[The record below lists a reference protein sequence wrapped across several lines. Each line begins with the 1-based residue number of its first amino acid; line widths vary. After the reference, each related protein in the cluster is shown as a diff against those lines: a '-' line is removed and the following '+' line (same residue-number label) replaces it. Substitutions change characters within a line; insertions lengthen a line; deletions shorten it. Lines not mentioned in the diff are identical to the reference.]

1 MVMDISGLSIQIYNI
16 LIYITT
22 CLTIYLTFY
31 YLKAELAKEAM
42 EETRFRELL
51 EQERRDHELAVRLAQ
66 ESNGQVEEDSPPPVR
81 R

>member
-1 MVMDISGLSIQIYNI
+1 MDMYVDVYDILFYFFIFSTIIYHV
-16 LIYITT
+16 
-22 CLTIYLTFY
+22 
-31 YLKAELAKEAM
+31 KAELAKEAM

>member
-1 MVMDISGLSIQIYNI
+1 MDMDISAITIQ
-16 LIYITT
+16 
-22 CLTIYLTFY
+22 YLTFY